1 MIACFIRR
9 LLSEHKRLILYP
21 RYAQGEFRFYTLM
34 RILSTDRA
42 VNDIFVKNFTVSPHG
57 LSERIFSCHS
67 ALNSF
72 VIHEV

>member
-42 VNDIFVKNFTVSPHG
+42 VNDIFVKTLPLAHTG
-57 LSERIFSCHS
+57 C
-67 ALNSF
+67 LNGYF
-72 VIHEV
+72 LAILR